1 VTKHILI
8 FGVRLYQWLV
18 SPVLK
23 VVFGPLA
30 RCRFEPTCSVY
41 AIEALRVHGA
51 LRGTWLALKRIG
63 RCQPWGSC
71 GHDPVPESKSEVRLP
86 SSNALRTS
94 GNLNFEANPK
104 FEESRVTSPAIEFRV
119 MH

>member
-1 VTKHILI
+1 MNPTQHILI

-18 SPVLK
+18 SPVIR

-30 RCRFEPTCSVY
+30 RCRFEPSCSAY

-51 LRGTWLALKRIG
+51 LAGSWLALKRIG

-71 GHDPVPESKSEVRLP
+71 GHDPVPAKKFEVQSSKFEATPNLKEKIMSPAVESH
-86 SSNALRTS
+86 ALR
-94 GNLNFEANPK
+94 
-104 FEESRVTSPAIEFRV
+104 
-119 MH
+119 